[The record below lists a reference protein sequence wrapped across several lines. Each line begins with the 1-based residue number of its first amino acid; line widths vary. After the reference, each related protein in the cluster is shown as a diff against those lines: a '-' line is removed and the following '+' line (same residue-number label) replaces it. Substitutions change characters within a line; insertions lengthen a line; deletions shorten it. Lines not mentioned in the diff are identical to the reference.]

1 MDKYDVVSSLERI
14 IVKLTRAN
22 NCLIYVFSSC
32 YVESTL
38 LASVAEI
45 RDLFSTNVN
54 PRRSA
59 LVRVGPICAGS
70 QCPAH
75 LHLLLVKDVFGRLC
89 TERMRFL
96 IKQAYIK
103 KPKGLSSSVGS
114 LCY

>member
-1 MDKYDVVSSLERI
+1 M
-14 IVKLTRAN
+14 
-22 NCLIYVFSSC
+22 
-32 YVESTL
+32 ESTL

-59 LVRVGPICAGS
+59 LVRVGPTWAGH
-70 QCPAH
+70 CDPTH
-75 LHLLLVKDVFGRLC
+75 LHLLLVKDIFGRLC
-89 TERMRFL
+89 TERMRFV